1 MDENG
6 NIIENGTPSFSIPD
20 EYKDRGWA
28 TQIHS
33 IDDLCRKVDNQE
45 KYISKGQLPHK
56 DSSAEDI
63 TNFTEKMKKY
73 TAEQDYSELVGQD
86 EELGKAL
93 RESGVPKFQAKA
105 VVDLIKGR
113 EAKNYSEEEFGKL
126 LNEKFK
132 GRESDLDKAKAVLK
146 EMGEEKTT
154 AFLSKRN
161 DVVAD
166 MMDILAEV
174 GKKYDVKTATAMAH
188 ISDSPLGSQ
197 PSNVLDWKKLETR
210 QAFAKELDEWR
221 SRSDRTE
228 EEYHAI
234 MKKYG
239 RID

>member
-6 NIIENGTPSFSIPD
+6 NVIENQTPSFSIPD

-73 TAEQDYSELVGQD
+73 TAEQDYSELVGND
-86 EELGKAL
+86 SELGQAL
-93 RESGVPKFQAKA
+93 RDSGVPKFQAKA

-188 ISDSPLGSQ
+188 ISESPLGSQ

-221 SRSDRTE
+221 SRNDRTE